1 MHTLSTLTQD
11 SFPSQHIVASSNS
24 GTLSWGQL
32 MADVAATR
40 LLICARDHTGW
51 ALFEEDS
58 YLFSVA
64 LLALLAEGRRVYIP
78 GENHSGIVD
87 ALLDERV
94 QFMGLFPAASGVI
107 DIPNG
112 SDTRVQSL
120 EIRGEI
126 VERGEALA
134 LFDAPA
140 HAYTKSLLAA
150 AHLA

>member
-1 MHTLSTLTQD
+1 
-11 SFPSQHIVASSNS
+11 
-24 GTLSWGQL
+24 

-126 VERGEALA
+126 VVFTSGSTGVAKAIPKRLSQIDDELLA
-134 LFDAPA
+134 LERLWG
-140 HAYTKSLLAA
+140 SV
-150 AHLA
+150 